1 MNTISIDS
9 DSLTKTKE
17 SLDPLSDYWSS
28 FNCLGFRLSTNKK
41 TLRMPGFKYFA
52 NGDYQ
57 LAIEMP
63 GIDKKD
69 AKFVIEGPTLTV
81 EGETGEY
88 KYHQTLDLPKDT
100 DVSKCVASM
109 KNGIAKVTLP
119 KLELQKA
126 IQIHIQ

>member
-9 DSLTKTKE
+9 DSLTETKE
-17 SLDPLSDYWSS
+17 PLGPLSDYWSS
-28 FNCLGFRLSTNKK
+28 ANCLGFRFSKRK
-41 TLRMPGFKYFA
+41 TGFKYFA

-100 DVSKCVASM
+100 DASKCVVSM

-119 KLELQKA
+119 KLKPQKA

>member
-9 DSLTKTKE
+9 DSLLETKE
-17 SLDPLSDYWSS
+17 SFAPLSDYWSS
-28 FNCLGFRLSTNKK
+28 FNCLGFRLSERK
-41 TLRMPGFKYFA
+41 TGFKYFA

-57 LAIEMP
+57 LEIEMP

-69 AKFVIEGPTLTV
+69 AKFVIEGPILTV

-88 KYHQTLDLPKDT
+88 KHHQTLDLPKDT
-100 DVSKCVASM
+100 DASKCVVSM

-119 KLELQKA
+119 KLGPQKA

>member
-28 FNCLGFRLSTNKK
+28 FNCLGFRLSTNKSHWASENK
-41 TLRMPGFKYFA
+41 D
-52 NGDYQ
+52 GDYQ
-57 LAIEMP
+57 LVIEMP

>member
-9 DSLTKTKE
+9 DSLLETKE
-17 SLDPLSDYWSS
+17 SFGPLSDYWSS
-28 FNCLGFRLSTNKK
+28 LNCLGFRFSTNKSHWVSENK
-41 TLRMPGFKYFA
+41 D
-52 NGDYQ
+52 GDYQ
-57 LAIEMP
+57 LVIEMP

-69 AKFVIEGPTLTV
+69 AKFVIEGPILTV

-100 DVSKCVASM
+100 DASKCVVSM

-119 KLELQKA
+119 KLEPQKA